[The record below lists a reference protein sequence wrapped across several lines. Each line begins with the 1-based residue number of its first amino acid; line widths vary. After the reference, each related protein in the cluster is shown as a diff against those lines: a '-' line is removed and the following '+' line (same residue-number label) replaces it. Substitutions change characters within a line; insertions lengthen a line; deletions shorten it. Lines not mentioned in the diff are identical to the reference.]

1 MELAGKGTGGLPS
14 SDGFL
19 LRQRRFTAKKG
30 FQTTV
35 QEVCDCI
42 EILD

>member
-1 MELAGKGTGGLPS
+1 MKLASKGTGGLPS

-19 LRQRRFTAKKG
+19 LRQRRFTTKKG
-30 FQTTV
+30 LKTLIK
-35 QEVCDCI
+35 EVCDRV